1 MSANDRSRL
10 RRLSRERRHRR
21 IRRRVSGTEQ
31 RPRVAVF
38 RSSKHIYAQIV
49 DDGKRRTLFA
59 VDSTSKEVKGRMD
72 GKKGK
77 VAAAIACGEILAEKA
92 KAKGITAVCFDR
104 GGYLYHGR
112 VKALAEAAR
121 NAGLQF

>member
-1 MSANDRSRL
+1 MSLSTKSQK
-10 RRLSRERRHRR
+10 RREGRERRHRR
-21 IRRRVSGTEQ
+21 IRRRLAGTPE

-38 RSSKHIYAQIV
+38 RSTKHIYAQIV
-49 DDGKRRTLFA
+49 DDLKRVTLFA
-59 VDSTSKEVKGRMD
+59 VDSTSKEVKTRLE

-77 VAAAIACGEILAEKA
+77 VAAAVACGEILAEKA

>member
-1 MSANDRSRL
+1 MSASDKSSS
-10 RRLSRERRHRR
+10 RRLGRERRHRR
-21 IRRRVSGTEQ
+21 IRRRVEGTAE
-31 RPRVAVF
+31 RPRVTVF

-49 DDGKRRTLFA
+49 DDDRGVTLVA
-59 VDSTSKEVKGRMD
+59 VASGSQEVKTRLQD
-72 GKKGK
+72 KKGK
-77 VAAAIACGEILAEKA
+77 IAAATACGEVLAEKA
-92 KAKGITAVCFDR
+92 KAKGIAAVCFDR